1 MPARADRALPE
12 SAGNCPV
19 WKAKTIPDRGRSA
32 VIIQEKTLTAD
43 LVVVGSGLFG
53 LTIAEQAAT
62 ELGLK
67 VALLDRRSHIGGNA
81 YSEKEKQT
89 GIEVHRYG
97 AHLFHTSNERVWEY
111 VNRFTDFTNYVH
123 RVYTHH
129 NGIVYPMPINL
140 GTINQFFNA
149 AYSPAE
155 AKALIA
161 EQAGE
166 LAGTDPQNLNDK
178 GISLIGRPLYEAFI
192 KHYTAKQWQT
202 PPEELPA
209 SIISRLPVRY
219 TYDNRYFND
228 KYEGLPVDGYA
239 AWQERMAAHPNIEV
253 HLNTDFFEPGHE
265 YSRENVLG
273 QIPVVYTG
281 PVDRY
286 FDYAEGDLSWRT
298 IDLEEEVL
306 PIEDFQGCSV
316 MNYPDAD
323 VPFTRIHEFRHFHPE
338 RDYTKDATVIMREFS
353 RFANKGDEPYYPVNT
368 AVDREKLLAYR
379 DLAKGEDNVLFG
391 GRLGTYKYLDMHM
404 AIASALSM
412 FDNKIR
418 PHFTDGAKIESG
430 GVDA

>member
-1 MPARADRALPE
+1 M
-12 SAGNCPV
+12 
-19 WKAKTIPDRGRSA
+19 
-32 VIIQEKTLTAD
+32 TAD

-81 YSEKEKQT
+81 YSENEEQT

-123 RVYTHH
+123 RVYTRHD
-129 NGIVYPMPINL
+129 GVVYPMPINL

-228 KYEGLPVDGYA
+228 KYEGLPVGGYT
-239 AWQERMAAHPNIEV
+239 AWLERMAAHPNIEV
-253 HLNTDFFEPGHE
+253 RLNTDFFSGDHE
-265 YSRENVLG
+265 YSREKVLG
-273 QIPVVYTG
+273 QVPVVYTG

-286 FDYAEGDLSWRT
+286 FDYTEGDLSWRT

-338 RDYTKDATVIMREFS
+338 RDYTKDATVIMREYS

-368 AVDREKLLAYR
+368 SVDREKLLKYR
-379 DLAKGEDNVLFG
+379 DLAKGEKDVLFG

-404 AIASALSM
+404 AIGSALSM

-418 PHFTDGAKIESG
+418 PHFAEGATIEPG

>member
-1 MPARADRALPE
+1 M
-12 SAGNCPV
+12 
-19 WKAKTIPDRGRSA
+19 
-32 VIIQEKTLTAD
+32 TAD

-111 VNRFTDFTNYVH
+111 VNRFTKFTNYVH
-123 RVYTHH
+123 RVYTRH

-219 TYDNRYFND
+219 NYDNRYFND

-239 AWQERMAAHPNIEV
+239 AWLERMAAHPNIEV
-253 HLNTDFFEPGHE
+253 HLNTDFFEPGHQ

-281 PVDRY
+281 PVARY

-338 RDYTKDATVIMREFS
+338 RDYTKDATVIMREYS

-368 AVDREKLLAYR
+368 SVDREKLLAYR
-379 DLAKGEDNVLFG
+379 DLAKGENNVLFG

-404 AIASALSM
+404 AIGAALSM

-418 PHFTDGAKIESG
+418 PHFANGAKIESG

>member
-1 MPARADRALPE
+1 M
-12 SAGNCPV
+12 
-19 WKAKTIPDRGRSA
+19 
-32 VIIQEKTLTAD
+32 TAD

-81 YSEKEKQT
+81 YSENEEQT

-123 RVYTHH
+123 RVYTRHD
-129 NGIVYPMPINL
+129 GVVYPMPINL

-161 EQAGE
+161 EQAGA

-228 KYEGLPVDGYA
+228 KYEGLPVGGYT
-239 AWQERMAAHPNIEV
+239 AWLERMAAHPNIEV
-253 HLNTDFFEPGHE
+253 RLNTDFFSGDHE
-265 YSRENVLG
+265 YSREKVLG
-273 QIPVVYTG
+273 QVPVVYTG

-286 FDYAEGDLSWRT
+286 FDYTEGDLSWRT

-338 RDYTKDATVIMREFS
+338 RDYTKDATVIMREYS

-368 AVDREKLLAYR
+368 SVDREKLLKYR
-379 DLAKGEDNVLFG
+379 DLAKGEKDVLFG

-404 AIASALSM
+404 AIGSALSM

-418 PHFTDGAKIESG
+418 PHFAEGATIESG

>member
-1 MPARADRALPE
+1 M
-12 SAGNCPV
+12 
-19 WKAKTIPDRGRSA
+19 
-32 VIIQEKTLTAD
+32 TAD

-81 YSEKEKQT
+81 YSENEEQT

-123 RVYTHH
+123 RVYTRHD
-129 NGIVYPMPINL
+129 GVVYPMPINL

-228 KYEGLPVDGYA
+228 KYEGLPVGGYT
-239 AWQERMAAHPNIEV
+239 AWLERMAAHPNIEV
-253 HLNTDFFEPGHE
+253 RLNTDFFSGDHE
-265 YSRENVLG
+265 YSREKVLG
-273 QIPVVYTG
+273 QVPVVYTG

-286 FDYAEGDLSWRT
+286 FDYTEGDLSWRT

-338 RDYTKDATVIMREFS
+338 RDYTKDATVIMREYS
-353 RFANKGDEPYYPVNT
+353 RFANKGDKPYYPVNT
-368 AVDREKLLAYR
+368 SVDREKLLKYR
-379 DLAKGEDNVLFG
+379 DLAKGEKDVLFG

-404 AIASALSM
+404 AIGSALSM

-418 PHFTDGAKIESG
+418 PHFAEGATIESG

>member
-1 MPARADRALPE
+1 M
-12 SAGNCPV
+12 
-19 WKAKTIPDRGRSA
+19 
-32 VIIQEKTLTAD
+32 TAD

-81 YSEKEKQT
+81 YSENEEQT

-123 RVYTHH
+123 RVYTRHD
-129 NGIVYPMPINL
+129 GVVYPMPINL

-178 GISLIGRPLYEAFI
+178 GISLIGRPLYEAFS

-228 KYEGLPVDGYA
+228 KYEGLPVGGYT
-239 AWQERMAAHPNIEV
+239 AWLERMAAHPNIEV
-253 HLNTDFFEPGHE
+253 RLNTDFFSGDHE
-265 YSRENVLG
+265 YSREKVLG
-273 QIPVVYTG
+273 QVPVVYTG

-286 FDYAEGDLSWRT
+286 FDYTEGDLSWRT

-338 RDYTKDATVIMREFS
+338 RDYTKDATVIMREYS

-368 AVDREKLLAYR
+368 SVDREKLLKYR
-379 DLAKGEDNVLFG
+379 DLAKGEKDVLFG

-404 AIASALSM
+404 AIGSALSM

-418 PHFTDGAKIESG
+418 PHFAEGATIESG